1 VSSWERIASKN
12 LQTLKLDRVR
22 TKILAFSV
30 LATLIP
36 SVTTVWLAY
45 SQGKRALTQTI
56 ATELVGVSSQ
66 AANELGLG
74 LKERLYDLRIFSNS
88 YEVTE
93 NLVQL
98 AASGGSK
105 TRTGTGRLT
114 NYLNSVRERTADYHE
129 LVVFDLGGHPV
140 ASSPAQS
147 MTGATLPEG
156 WETKL
161 KAGEPILGTPSW
173 DTTSR
178 TMTVMIAVPIQPA
191 GSRAIG
197 AFAGRLD
204 LRTAAAT
211 LQRLARGHAGTAYLV
226 SYSGDLILS
235 SKPDGGMPL
244 QGRLDGS
251 AVRWLN
257 TESPGVVEYKNPE
270 GVAVIGTLRTVGGSS
285 WGVLIELT
293 QEEGFG
299 LVNRFRNLMVLVL
312 TCLFAV
318 VGLLAYLLGL
328 MLVRPLDR
336 LSEGAAR
343 VAAGDFEVQLPVV
356 TGGELGY
363 LTTVF
368 NDMVAKLRKSMLEVD
383 AVTERL
389 REKNVQL
396 ERLSL
401 TDPLTGLFNRRQLM
415 TVLENEL
422 KRAARGGHEFAILMI
437 DVDHFKSYN
446 DAFGHQAGDDALVRV
461 ADILSRSLREV
472 DGAARYGGEEFVALL
487 PETGMEQAAEVA
499 ERICETVRREAFE
512 GEQITLSIGVASYP
526 SHGASLESVIG
537 SADGALYQ
545 AKRRGR
551 DCVVRADWSQSSQ
564 PAALARR

>member
-1 VSSWERIASKN
+1 MSSWERIASKN
-12 LQTLKLDRVR
+12 LRALKLDRVR
-22 TKILAFSV
+22 NKILAFSV

-93 NLVQL
+93 NLVRR
-98 AASGGSK
+98 AAGGGST
-105 TRTGTGRLT
+105 TRAGTGRLT

-129 LVVFDLGGHPV
+129 LVVFDLSGHPV
-140 ASSPAQS
+140 ASSPAQL
-147 MTGATLPEG
+147 MARAALPQG
-156 WETKL
+156 WEAKL
-161 KAGEPILGTPSW
+161 KAGEPILSTPSW

-191 GSRAIG
+191 GSQAIG
-197 AFAGRLD
+197 AFVGRLD

-211 LQRLARGHAGTAYLV
+211 LQRLARGHAATAYLV
-226 SYSGDLILS
+226 SYSGDRILS
-235 SKPDGGMPL
+235 SKSDGGMPL
-244 QGRLDGS
+244 SGRLDGS

-257 TESPGVVEYKNPE
+257 TESRDVVEYKNPE
-270 GVAVIGTLRTVGGSS
+270 GVAVIGTLRAVGGSS
-285 WGVLIELT
+285 WGVLAELT
-293 QEEGFG
+293 QAEGFG
-299 LVNRFRNLMVLVL
+299 LVNRFRNFMVMVL
-312 TCLFAV
+312 TGLFAV

-343 VAAGDFEVQLPVV
+343 VAGGDFEVELPVV

-368 NDMVAKLRKSMLEVD
+368 NDMVAKLRSSMLEVD

-396 ERLSL
+396 EHLSL

-422 KRAARGGHEFAILMI
+422 KRAARGGHEFTLLMM

-461 ADILSRSLREV
+461 AEILRRSLREV
-472 DGAARYGGEEFVALL
+472 DCAARYGGEEFVALL

-499 ERICETVRREAFE
+499 ERICETVRREAFQ

-526 SHGASLESVIG
+526 AHGASLESVIG

-551 DCVVRADWSQSSQ
+551 DCVVRADWSQTGQ
-564 PAALARR
+564 PVAVARR